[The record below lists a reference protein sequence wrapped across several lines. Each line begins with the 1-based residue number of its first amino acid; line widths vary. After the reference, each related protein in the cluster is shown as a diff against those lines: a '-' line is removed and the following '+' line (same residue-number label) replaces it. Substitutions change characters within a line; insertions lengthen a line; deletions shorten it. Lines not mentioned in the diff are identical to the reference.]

1 MQVTVDA
8 VERELRDR
16 LGERALGH
24 SLRVADSA
32 ASLAVTYGVDAE
44 KARLSGLL
52 HDWDRELSGDELIQA
67 ALDAGLEVT
76 ETDRAVPYLLHARTA
91 AIQLARRFPGLS
103 ADVIA
108 AVERHTVGSADMTPL
123 DKVVFLAD
131 MLEPGRDWPGVEE
144 MRRGVGVLNLDE
156 LFVSAYRR
164 SVSHLIELGKHIHP
178 STVEVWNAL
187 VAEDRR

>member
-1 MQVTVDA
+1 MQATVDA

-24 SLRVADSA
+24 SLRVADFA
-32 ASLAVTYGVDAE
+32 ASLAETYGVDAE
-44 KARLSGLL
+44 KARLAGLL
-52 HDWDRELSGDELIQA
+52 HDWDRELTGDALIQA

-91 AIQLARRFPGLS
+91 AVQLAHRFEGLS

-108 AVERHTVGSADMTPL
+108 AVERHTVGSPHMTSL

-131 MLEPGRDWPGVEE
+131 MLEPGRDWPGVE
-144 MRRGVGVLNLDE
+144 RLRGGIGELPLDE
-156 LFVSAYRR
+156 LFVSDRK
-164 SVSHLIELGKHIHP
+164 SV
-178 STVEVWNAL
+178 V
-187 VAEDRR
+187 